1 MFVGVARFVIQIPGA
16 RSLKDRRSVVRSFK
30 DRVRSR
36 LRVSVAEVGN
46 VESWQV
52 ATLGVAVVSRDR
64 VRCDETLSHATSM
77 ARSLSDAVLADVRTE
92 VISVGEGGAGLRR
105 GLETMFEANTP
116 GKPDDQEL
124 DE

>member
-1 MFVGVARFVIQIPGA
+1 MFVGVARIVIQIPSA

-36 LRVSVAEVGN
+36 LRVSVAEVGD

-64 VRCDETLSHATSM
+64 VRCDEALSHATSM
-77 ARSLSDAVLADVRTE
+77 ARSLSEAVLADVRTE
-92 VISVGEGGAGLRR
+92 IIPFGRAGDGLAPWHRVDVRR
-105 GLETMFEANTP
+105 RRTRRA
-116 GKPDDQEL
+116 
-124 DE
+124 